1 MDDASSFYGDLQKD
15 RSKKMEAKDK
25 EENTDIRN
33 IAMATLKRS
42 RLLKDLQISPR
53 KSAGKAYS
61 V

>member
-25 EENTDIRN
+25 EENRDIRN

-42 RLLKDLQISPR
+42 RFMITFI
-53 KSAGKAYS
+53 A
-61 V
+61 

>member
-15 RSKKMEAKDK
+15 RNKKMEAKDK

-42 RLLKDLQISPR
+42 RFMITFI
-53 KSAGKAYS
+53 A
-61 V
+61 